1 MRHSA
6 TSALLE
12 RRDVI
17 VVASVS
23 CIYSLGSP
31 EEYKSMAL
39 SLRPGM
45 TLDRDQAVASLVDMQ
60 YDRNDLN
67 FIRGTFRVKGE
78 VLEIFPASEHE
89 HALRLEFFDDE
100 LERIVT
106 FDVVTGDAIA
116 SLSHAIVYPAT
127 HYATSRDKMEATYEQ
142 ILADMEVEAAD
153 FEARGK
159 LIEAQ
164 RIRERVNYDVEMM
177 REIGYCSGI
186 ENYSRYF
193 DGRQP
198 GEAAYTLLDFF
209 PDDYLLFIDESHVT
223 VPQIR
228 GMFGGDR
235 SRKDMLV
242 SYGFR
247 LKAAYDNR
255 PLNFEEFEARMGQT
269 VYMSATP
276 AEFEMAR
283 AGQVAEQLIRPTGL
297 VDPEVVLRPVKG
309 QIDDLI
315 GEIRKTTA
323 AGYRTLVTTLTKR
336 MAESLTDYL
345 TELDLRVRYLHS
357 DVDTLERMAL
367 LHDLRVGEFDVL
379 VGINLLREGLD
390 LPEVALVAILDADKE
405 GFLRSDRSLIQT
417 IGRAARNAEGRV
429 ILYGDVMTDSM
440 KRALDETNR
449 RRRKQIAY
457 NESHGI
463 VPKTIVS
470 ALPED
475 LMVTKPLESKGTKG
489 KAGRGKGKKDT
500 GYRVDQQVLPDI
512 ETVRTEMYKAAA
524 ALDFER
530 AAQLRDQLLELESLM
545 GR

>member
-1 MRHSA
+1 
-6 TSALLE
+6 
-12 RRDVI
+12 
-17 VVASVS
+17 
-23 CIYSLGSP
+23 
-31 EEYKSMAL
+31 
-39 SLRPGM
+39 
-45 TLDRDQAVASLVDMQ
+45 MQ
-60 YDRNDLN
+60 YDRNDMN
-67 FIRGTFRVKGE
+67 FIRGTFRAKGDK
-78 VLEIFPASEHE
+78 LEIFPANSQEN
-89 HALRLEFFDDE
+89 ALRLEFFDDE

-106 FDVVTGDAIA
+106 FDSLTGEAIA
-116 SLSHAIVYPAT
+116 SLSHVIVYPAT
-127 HYATSRDKMEATYEQ
+127 HYATSREKMEETYEK
-142 ILADMEVEAAD
+142 ILSDMEAEVKA
-153 FEARGK
+153 FEDRGK

-164 RIRERVNYDVEMM
+164 RLRERVNYDVEMM

-193 DGRQP
+193 DGRSE

-209 PDDYLLFIDESHVT
+209 PEDYLLFIDESHVT

-228 GMFGGDR
+228 GMFGGDH

-242 SYGFR
+242 NYGFR
-247 LKAAYDNR
+247 LHAAYDNR

-276 AEFEMAR
+276 AEYESER
-283 AGQVAEQLIRPTGL
+283 ADQVAEQLIRPTGL
-297 VDPEVVLRPVKG
+297 VDPEVTVKPVEG
-309 QIDDLI
+309 QIDDLL

-345 TELDLRVRYLHS
+345 TELGIRVRYLHS
-357 DVDTLERMAL
+357 DVDTLERMEL

-405 GFLRSDRSLIQT
+405 GFLRSERSLIQT
-417 IGRAARNAEGRV
+417 IGRAARNADGRV
-429 ILYGDVMTDSM
+429 ILYGDVITDSM
-440 KRALDETNR
+440 KRALDETER
-449 RRRKQIAY
+449 RRGVQMAY
-457 NESHGI
+457 NTAHGI
-463 VPKTIVS
+463 VPRTVVS
-470 ALPED
+470 ELPED
-475 LMVTKPLESKGTKG
+475 LMVTRPIS
-489 KAGRGKGKKDT
+489 GKGSGKSKKQKKAAS
-500 GYRVDQQVLPDI
+500 GFRVDQQVLPDI
-512 ETVRTEMYKAAA
+512 ETVRAEMYKAAA